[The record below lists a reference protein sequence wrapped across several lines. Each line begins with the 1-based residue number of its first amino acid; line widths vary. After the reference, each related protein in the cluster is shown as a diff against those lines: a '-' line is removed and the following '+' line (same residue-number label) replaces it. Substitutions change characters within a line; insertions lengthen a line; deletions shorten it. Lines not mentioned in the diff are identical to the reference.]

1 MFISLF
7 KVLRNPMLLLYSDKE
22 KCEDEYC
29 HFVSDIC
36 HYLHKQNRWRKTAA
50 CSLWSSLLF
59 VHAFTE
65 YIFLCEY
72 KN

>member
-36 HYLHKQNRWRKTAA
+36 HYLHKQNRRLKTA
-50 CSLWSSLLF
+50 
-59 VHAFTE
+59 H
-65 YIFLCEY
+65 
-72 KN
+72 K

>member
-1 MFISLF
+1 MFISSF

-36 HYLHKQNRWRKTAA
+36 HYLHKQNRRLKTAA
-50 CSLWSSLLF
+50 CLLSF
-59 VHAFTE
+59 IRLYLPDRTH
-65 YIFLCEY
+65 LH
-72 KN
+72 